1 MLPSRYFKYKGKKY
15 ERKDYDIM
23 STQGYMLKCSF
34 IEPFKEYRVSKEMPV
49 VLYLHGNSSSRMEGL
64 NMAGELLKRD
74 INLFVMDFAGC
85 GQSEGDYISLGYHES
100 DDVGNV
106 IDFIEKLPGVGNI
119 GLWGRSMGAATTMI
133 YAHRDS
139 RVKAICLDSPF
150 SDFNRLAREL
160 TVKQINLP
168 NFLINGILSIVRG
181 TILKKNGLD
190 IDKLKPIDFAAETF
204 QPALFIHAIYD
215 ELINVQHSMDLF
227 NKYGGQQKSLKCCD
241 KGGHNSKR
249 NTIIINEI
257 GEFFRKYLSNDYDEK
272 EEKDDDYFNNDS
284 NDFNIKLRGKKDY
297 DDINEIK
304 RKSPKLRRESYSK
317 EQSNYSQET
326 FEEDEDPFND
336 NTQEKIEYAKNKEK
350 TGRETINEIEYLL
363 KSIRQ
368 PDLKSFGNKDNN
380 KDNKKNYYNNNN

>member
-1 MLPSRYFKYKGKKY
+1 
-15 ERKDYDIM
+15 
-23 STQGYMLKCSF
+23 
-34 IEPFKEYRVSKEMPV
+34 
-49 VLYLHGNSSSRMEGL
+49 
-64 NMAGELLKRD
+64 
-74 INLFVMDFAGC
+74 
-85 GQSEGDYISLGYHES
+85 
-100 DDVGNV
+100 
-106 IDFIEKLPGVGNI
+106 
-119 GLWGRSMGAATTMI
+119 
-133 YAHRDS
+133 
-139 RVKAICLDSPF
+139 
-150 SDFNRLAREL
+150 
-160 TVKQINLP
+160 
-168 NFLINGILSIVRG
+168 
-181 TILKKNGLD
+181 
-190 IDKLKPIDFAAETF
+190 
-204 QPALFIHAIYD
+204 
-215 ELINVQHSMDLF
+215 MDLF